1 MPWFSIDGERDAFYV
16 AWMWSGA
23 WSAGFDRT
31 AGGTFISVGLGPMTT
46 AVSAAIDGPHVVF
59 GVAPGGVAEGTAA
72 LRSYVLDGIRAG
84 RPVMPL
90 VTYNT

>member
-1 MPWFSIDGERDAFYV
+1 
-16 AWMWSGA
+16 
-23 WSAGFDRT
+23 
-31 AGGTFISVGLGPMTT
+31 MTT
-46 AVSAAIDGPHVVF
+46 AVSTAIDGPHVVF